1 MKGCLY
7 LVATPIGNLGDMT
20 YRAVEVLRSVDFIVA
35 EDTRTSRRVLHRYA
49 ISTPFYSSIYQGAE
63 RQRIPA
69 MLSLLDKGKH
79 LALISDAGTPL
90 LSDPGFPLVRAVV
103 EAGHTVVPVPGASA
117 ALAAVIAS
125 GLPVDRFVFEGAMP
139 RTRGARLALLAEI
152 SDRVRTT
159 VFYESAHRIV
169 DTLHLV
175 AEILPSRRI
184 VLARELT
191 KVHEEFLRGSAA
203 ELLDRWAPSD
213 RPRGEFVVVVE
224 GSPPSP
230 KADQEE
236 TYFRL
241 IATLRAE
248 GVANRSIA
256 RILTEALDVPR
267 NEAYRMVHKS
277 SEDANGN

>member
-20 YRAVEVLRSVDFIVA
+20 HRAVEVLRSVDFIVA
-35 EDTRTSRRVLHRYA
+35 EDTRTSRRLLRRYA

-69 MLSLLDKGKH
+69 MLSLLDDGKQ

-90 LSDPGFPLVRAVV
+90 ISDPGFPLVRAAI

-117 ALAAVIAS
+117 ALAALIAS
-125 GLPVDRFVFEGAMP
+125 GLPVDRFVFEGALP
-139 RTRGARLALLAEI
+139 RARGARLALLAEI

-169 DTLHLV
+169 DTLRLL

-184 VLARELT
+184 VVARELT
-191 KVHEEFLRGSAA
+191 KVHEEFLRGSAVD
-203 ELLDRWAPSD
+203 LLDALSASER
-213 RPRGEFVVVVE
+213 RRGEFVVVVE

-230 KADQEE
+230 RSDQE
-236 TYFRL
+236 TYCRL
-241 IATLRAE
+241 IAALRAE

-267 NEAYRMVHKS
+267 NDAYRMVHES
-277 SEDANGN
+277 SEDANEN